1 MQSGEAE
8 RIAVDHVARV
18 VQTNTSSSSA
28 QRAWQAATPC
38 PPTLTVPLPR
48 AVTSHL
54 TGMQSAAKML
64 AARVRMLHAYVSAV
78 AAGTAPHDHEL
89 LREIAALLRQL
100 PAVDPAAFERE
111 YLTEVNDTLLM
122 AYLTAMTKGT
132 AQVGELAEKLNAV
145 HGERQNRRAT
155 RGFF

>member
-28 QRAWQAATPC
+28 QRAWRAATPC
-38 PPTLTVPLPR
+38 THALTVPLPR

>member
-1 MQSGEAE
+1 MRGVAAAE
-8 RIAVDHVARV
+8 LPFGTDFL
-18 VQTNTSSSSA
+18 
-28 QRAWQAATPC
+28 
-38 PPTLTVPLPR
+38 TLC